1 MSIIKQYYQLGIVKN
16 NKIMFITIEGI
27 EGSGKSTNAKIVVDY
42 LKNLGLNVLHTRE
55 PGGTVIA
62 EKIRNILLEK
72 NIEENITNQAELL
85 LLFASRSQHLE
96 NLIIPALNSKKI
108 VICERF
114 TDASFAYQS
123 GGRGID
129 SKYITVLENFVQK
142 DLRPDFVL
150 LFDVDVN
157 LGLSRI
163 KTREYIDRIEQ
174 EKIDF
179 FYRVKD
185 LYLTRASQNPE
196 KYFIIDANQ
205 NLIKVKQ
212 NIIQILDKLLNAKI
226 LF

>member
-1 MSIIKQYYQLGIVKN
+1 MSIIKQYYQLGIVEN
-16 NKIMFITIEGI
+16 SKIMFITIEGI

-55 PGGTVIA
+55 PGGTGIA

-72 NIEENITNQAELL
+72 NIEESITNQAELL
-85 LLFASRSQHLE
+85 LLFAARSQHLE

-129 SKYITVLENFVQK
+129 PKYIIILENFVQK

-185 LYLTRASQNPE
+185 LYLTRAAQNPE
-196 KYFIIDANQ
+196 KIFYN
-205 NLIKVKQ
+205 
-212 NIIQILDKLLNAKI
+212 
-226 LF
+226 